1 MTPSCESLPSDPA
14 LLTELALALR
24 AENES
29 LRTTISTL
37 KALIF
42 GTRSERLSAIGAE
55 QLALALGE
63 GDDDT
68 PPGPIGSDASAG
80 VLKKPRKKAERNI
93 GKLPEHLPRSER
105 VIEPATTQCPCCNG
119 KMHRIGEDVSET
131 LDRIPATLRVLRTIR
146 PKYACRACESGVTQA
161 PAPARLIENGMVSTA
176 LVAQIAVA
184 KYAWLSTLYRQTLI
198 LSGQGVVLD
207 RQTLARWM
215 KQAAWMLE
223 GLYELQLATMHRCPH
238 LFCDETPMPV
248 LAPGHVKTSQ
258 FWAHATD
265 DRAWAGP
272 APPAVAYVF
281 AGSRGKKEIAAQLSG
296 FSGILQVD
304 VTPPT
309 RRWSKMQRPKAASR
323 SPSASRMRAAILSVC
338 SRRRARPSPR
348 RSSRGSPQS
357 MRSRSASAARPP
369 SCAKPS
375 AKPKPNRS
383 WTLCTPGCSPCEG
396 LSQIAPLTK
405 AINYTLAHWSGL
417 TRFLDDGRIE
427 PDTNIVERPIR
438 SMAIGKKNSLFCG
451 DEGGG
456 RTWAILSTLLQ
467 TARLNELDPEVWL
480 VDVLERVVSGATT
493 NDRLAE
499 LLAWNL
505 NRYTT
510 AIFIIHPMAKILGE
524 TAASL

>member
-1 MTPSCESLPSDPA
+1 MPHSRESLPSDPK

-42 GTRSERLSAIGAE
+42 GARSERLSTIVAE

-63 GDDDT
+63 GNGDT
-68 PPGPIGSDASAG
+68 PPDPTDSDASA
-80 VLKKPRKKAERNI
+80 KASKSPRKKAERNI
-93 GKLPEHLPRSER
+93 GKLPENLPRSER

-131 LDRIPATLRVLRTIR
+131 LDRVPATLRVLRTIR

-161 PAPARLIENGMVSTA
+161 SAPARLIEGGMVSTA

-198 LSGQGVVLD
+198 LAGQGVVLD
-207 RQTLARWM
+207 RQTLSRWM

-223 GLYELQLATMHRCPH
+223 GLYELQVATMHRCPR

-248 LAPGHVKTSQ
+248 LAPGHVKIRQ

-265 DRAWAGP
+265 DRAWSGP

-281 AGSRGKKEIAAQLSG
+281 ADSRGKKEIAAQLSG
-296 FSGILQVD
+296 FEGILQVD
-304 VTPPT
+304 GYAAYKALVKDAESKGRITLAFCLAHA
-309 RRWSKMQRPKAASR
+309 RRNFVRVFKTTR
-323 SPSASRMRAAILSVC
+323 SPFAEEVIERIAAVYAIEKRIRSKTAELRKAV
-338 SRRRARPSPR
+338 RQAETKPLMEALHARLLTVR
-348 RSSRGSPQS
+348 
-357 MRSRSASAARPP
+357 
-369 SCAKPS
+369 
-375 AKPKPNRS
+375 
-383 WTLCTPGCSPCEG
+383 EG

-405 AINYTLAHWSGL
+405 AINYMLAHWSGL
-417 TRFLDDGRIE
+417 THFLGDGRIE

-438 SMAIGKKNSLFCG
+438 FIAIGKRNSLFCG

-467 TARLNELDPEVWL
+467 TARLNDVDPEVWL
-480 VDVLERVVSGATT
+480 IDVLERVVSGATT

-499 LLAWNL
+499 LLAWNW
-505 NRYTT
+505 
-510 AIFIIHPMAKILGE
+510 K
-524 TAASL
+524 AAREQTKLAA

>member
-1 MTPSCESLPSDPA
+1 MTLRGESLPSDPA

-42 GTRSERLSAIGAE
+42 GAHSERLPTIGAE
-55 QLALALGE
+55 QLVLALVE
-63 GDDDT
+63 GDGDT
-68 PPGPIGSDASAG
+68 PPGPVGSDASAG
-80 VLKKPRKKAERNI
+80 FSKKPRKKAERNI
-93 GKLPEHLPRSER
+93 GKLPEHLPRCER
-105 VIEPATTQCPCCNG
+105 VIEPSTTHCPCCNG
-119 KMHRIGEDVSET
+119 KMRRIGEDVTET

-146 PKYACRACESGVTQA
+146 PKYACRACDSGVAQA
-161 PAPARLIENGMVSTA
+161 PAPARLIEGGMVSTA

-198 LSGQGVVLD
+198 LAGQGVVLD

-223 GLYELQLATMHRCPH
+223 GLYELQLATMHRCPR

-248 LAPGHVKTSQ
+248 LAPGHVKTGQ

-265 DRAWAGP
+265 DRPWAGP

-281 AGSRGKKEIAAQLSG
+281 AGSRGKKEIAGQLSG
-296 FSGILQVD
+296 FSGVLQVD
-304 VTPPT
+304 GYAAYKALVKDAETKSRVTLAFCLVHA
-309 RRWSKMQRPKAASR
+309 RRNFVRVLKTTR
-323 SPSASRMRAAILSVC
+323 SPFAEEVIERLAAVYAIEK
-338 SRRRARPSPR
+338 RI
-348 RSSRGSPQS
+348 RGKTAELRKAVRQ
-357 MRSRSASAARPP
+357 AET
-369 SCAKPS
+369 KPLMD
-375 AKPKPNRS
+375 ALHVR
-383 WTLCTPGCSPCEG
+383 LLAVREG
-396 LSQIAPLTK
+396 LSEIAPLTK
-405 AINYTLAHWSGL
+405 AINYMLAHWSGL

-438 SMAIGKKNSLFCG
+438 SIAIGKKNSLFCG

-467 TARLNELDPEVWL
+467 TARLNGLDPEVWL
-480 VDVLERVVSGATT
+480 ADVLERVVSGVTT

-499 LLAWNL
+499 LLAWNWKAA
-505 NRYTT
+505 REQ
-510 AIFIIHPMAKILGE
+510 AKL
-524 TAASL
+524 AA